1 MLTYIVR
8 RVLQMIP
15 LLLVIS
21 FVSFGIYQL
30 SPGDPV
36 AAFAPREAMK
46 NPQQLERLRR
56 QLGLDKPWYVQY
68 ARWMQR
74 TMQGDLGRSMIT
86 GQPVL
91 DRFRTA
97 IPNTLKMTVTAWV
110 ISFTLAILVGV
121 VSATRKYTWVD
132 SLSSIFSFAG
142 ISTPSFFLGILLM
155 LLFALKLRWLP
166 TIGMYSIG
174 KEGQFWDGLAHM
186 ILPIAALTV
195 TEIAGTSRYVRSSLL
210 EVLKMDY
217 VRTARSKG
225 LSERIV
231 TYKHALRNSLMP
243 VITFLGLGMADFVG
257 GALVIE
263 NLFAWPG
270 MGRLT
275 VQAVFQQDYPVVM
288 AANLLFAFLT
298 VVGNLIADI
307 MYAAVD
313 PRVKFA

>member
-8 RVLQMIP
+8 RVLQLIP

-36 AAFAPREAMK
+36 KAFAPREMLK
-46 NPQQLERLRR
+46 HPEQLERLRR
-56 QLGLDKPWYVQY
+56 QLGLDKPWYIQY
-68 ARWMQR
+68 LRWMER
-74 TMQGDLGRSMIT
+74 VSQGDLGRSMIT

-91 DRFRTA
+91 DRFKTA

-110 ISFTLAILVGV
+110 ISFTLAIIVGV

-155 LLFALKLRWLP
+155 LLFAVKLKWLP
-166 TIGMYSIG
+166 AIGMYSVG
-174 KEGQFWDGLAHM
+174 HEGEFWDGVLHM
-186 ILPIAALTV
+186 IMPVTALAV
-195 TEIAGTSRYVRSSLL
+195 TDIAGTSRYVRSSLL
-210 EVLKMDY
+210 EVLKLDY

-225 LSERIV
+225 LAERVVI
-231 TYKHALRNSLMP
+231 YKHALRNSLMP
-243 VITFLGLGMADFVG
+243 VVTFLGLGMADFVG

-270 MGRLT
+270 MGRVT
-275 VQAVFQQDYPVVM
+275 VQAVFQNDYPMVM
-288 AANLLFAFLT
+288 AANLMFAFLT
-298 VVGNLIADI
+298 VLGNLIADI

-313 PRVKFA
+313 PRVKFS

>member
-1 MLTYIVR
+1 MLMYITR
-8 RVLQMIP
+8 RVLQLIP

-36 AAFAPREAMK
+36 KAYAPREMMK
-46 NPQQLERLRR
+46 HPEQLERLRR

-68 ARWMQR
+68 YRWMER
-74 TMQGDLGRSMIT
+74 TVQGDLGRSMIT

-91 DRFRTA
+91 DRFKLA

-110 ISFTLAILVGV
+110 ISFALAIIVGV
-121 VSATRKYTWVD
+121 VSATRRYTLVD
-132 SLSSIFSFAG
+132 SASTIFSFAG
-142 ISTPSFFLGILLM
+142 ISVPSFFLGILLM
-155 LLFALKLRWLP
+155 LLFAVKLKWLP
-166 TIGMYSIG
+166 SIGMYTPG
-174 KEGQFWDGLAHM
+174 KEGDFWDGVIHM
-186 ILPIAALTV
+186 IMPVTALAV
-195 TEIAGTSRYVRSSLL
+195 TEIAATSRYVRSSLL

-217 VRTARSKG
+217 IRTARSKG

-243 VITFLGLGMADFVG
+243 VVTFLGLNMASFVS

-270 MGRLT
+270 MGRVT
-275 VQAVFQQDYPVVM
+275 IQAVFQQDYPMVM
-288 AANLLFAFLT
+288 AANLIFAFLT

-307 MYAAVD
+307 MYAVVD
-313 PRVKFA
+313 PRVKFS